1 MKENRRAAV
10 TCGLMTLMLFAALAV
25 YMRAR
30 LEYAGT
36 WGQTLSLAALFTLV
50 AGGAMALVAR
60 LQKPERGALTYTAL
74 YLLKSYIK
82 LRFTTAD
89 VDPVAIQATM
99 LSKAASSLFNAAFA
113 FVVAPIFFNVL
124 RKPLRRLG
132 LYSKD

>member
-60 LQKPERGALTYTAL
+60 LQKPERGAL
-74 YLLKSYIK
+74 LLSCLDETGYAARLLELSTGELKGPFHGPSAQGYAAGPGI
-82 LRFTTAD
+82 RRRITT
-89 VDPVAIQATM
+89 
-99 LSKAASSLFNAAFA
+99 LF
-113 FVVAPIFFNVL
+113 
-124 RKPLRRLG
+124 
-132 LYSKD
+132 

>member
-50 AGGAMALVAR
+50 PFFGTVFLWSRAAR
-60 LQKPERGALTYTAL
+60 WRLSRGC
-74 YLLKSYIK
+74 KS
-82 LRFTTAD
+82 
-89 VDPVAIQATM
+89 P
-99 LSKAASSLFNAAFA
+99 SAA
-113 FVVAPIFFNVL
+113 
-124 RKPLRRLG
+124 RCC
-132 LYSKD
+132 